1 MIRIVL
7 DTNCLIA
14 SLSRTSKS
22 YEVWKGLYEGR
33 YILCVSNEI
42 LMEYQE
48 IISQKTTSQIAENVI
63 QFLINCE
70 HVEFIT
76 PYFHFELIKTD
87 LDDNKFVDCAIAA
100 NATYIVSEDNHYK
113 PLKDITYPH
122 LIVIKLMKFVDLLRK
137 EYGIS

>member
-48 IISQKTTSQIAENVI
+48 IISQKTTPQIAENVI

-122 LIVIKLMKFVDLLRK
+122 LIVIKLLKFVDLLRK
-137 EYGIS
+137 ECGIS